1 MVDKRRVIVTVAT
14 LLSWLYNT
22 SDASGDGLSYGDG
35 MTVFLGGDG
44 ETDGV
49 IESFGGRTRQESN
62 ISSKRL
68 IYDSS
73 VSCTVDEDSC
83 VLENINCTHDDDC
96 KSAFPNLEQA
106 LELGSSPVPHPPIC
120 KRPSIDQGYCTCGRN
135 QCVST
140 SKQFG
145 RGTLLYYCGPC
156 VIYDSSVSCT
166 VDEDSCVLE
175 NISCTHD
182 DDCKSAFPNLEQALE
197 LGRSSPVPHPPI
209 CKRPSIDQGY
219 CTCGRNQCVSTS
231 KQFGRGTLLY
241 YCGPCGYVGS
251 QCNNGTCLHEMAVC
265 RDSYCQ
271 CKDDGVFYEF
281 SYCEIPYRG
290 YEMALQMAIIICIV
304 IAVCL
309 VTASFYTMIIGSL
322 PLLFRSRHRQERQ
335 EETQEVG
342 CYLVPSFLL
351 N

>member
-1 MVDKRRVIVTVAT
+1 MLGSGESPDLGLGSGESPDLVPGHGEYPDLEPEYGESPNFRLFHATTLVGEIFWLVRKMVDKRLVIVTVAT

-35 MTVFLGGDG
+35 MTVFLAGDG

-49 IESFGGRTRQESN
+49 IESVGGRTRQESN

-68 IYDSS
+68 
-73 VSCTVDEDSC
+73 
-83 VLENINCTHDDDC
+83 
-96 KSAFPNLEQA
+96 
-106 LELGSSPVPHPPIC
+106 
-120 KRPSIDQGYCTCGRN
+120 
-135 QCVST
+135 
-140 SKQFG
+140 
-145 RGTLLYYCGPC
+145 
-156 VIYDSSVSCT
+156 IYDSSVSCT

-309 VTASFYTMIIGSL
+309 VTASFYTMIIGRSL